1 MKDRWVS
8 LYGEMEEL
16 KKGVYF
22 IDVTSVDSIDRQ
34 ERKDEM
40 NRKVTQYYQRARGIS
55 ECSVQWYTDEVK
67 VSLRNHATS

>member
-1 MKDRWVS
+1 M
-8 LYGEMEEL
+8 YGEMEEL

-55 ECSVQWYTDEVK
+55 EWSVQ
-67 VSLRNHATS
+67 